1 MSDALIDVVV
11 ESVQD
16 IAEGIRSFDL
26 RPADGGELPPF
37 TAGAH
42 IDLHLPNGLVRN
54 YSLVNS
60 QAERHRYVI
69 AVSLD
74 ANTRGG
80 SQYLHEI
87 DLSGQTVK
95 ISAPRNNFPLIEDGA
110 PKILIAGGIGIT
122 PLYSMIQRMEEI
134 GDVWMLFY
142 GTRSR
147 ACTAFR
153 EELEALDAEKPG
165 RVRFNFD
172 DEAGQMLDV
181 TSVAARAPLEAHLY
195 CCGPAPMLEAFNMVT
210 ANRMPDM
217 VHVEYF
223 SAPTGEAG
231 GDASSADT
239 ADLPE
244 VFTVEIAGTGQSFEV
259 KRGQSILG
267 VLMENGVYAASS
279 CQEGCCGT
287 CVVQVLEGEPDH
299 RDFVLSDR
307 EHAANQLMTI
317 CVSGSKSD
325 KLVID
330 LD

>member
-1 MSDALIDVVV
+1 MNDSLIDVLVH
-11 ESVQD
+11 SVTSA
-16 IAEGIRSFDL
+16 AEGIRAFEL
-26 RPADGGELPPF
+26 HAADGRDLPAF
-37 TAGAH
+37 TAGSH

-60 QAERHRYVI
+60 PAERHRYVI

-74 ANTRGG
+74 ANSTGG
-80 SQYLHEI
+80 SKYLHEN
-87 DLSGQTVK
+87 DLQGAVLK
-95 ISAPRNNFPLIEDGA
+95 ISTPRNNFPLIEDGA

-122 PLYSMIQRMEEI
+122 PLYAMIQRMEEI
-134 GDVWMLFY
+134 GDLWMLFY
-142 GTRSR
+142 GARSR
-147 ACTAFR
+147 ACAAFR
-153 EELEALDAEKPG
+153 EELEALDAKQPG
-165 RVRFNFD
+165 RVNFNFD

-181 TSVAARAPLEAHLY
+181 TSIAVRAPLAAHLY
-195 CCGPAPMLEAFNMVT
+195 CCGPSPMLDAFNMVT

-223 SAPTGEAG
+223 TAPTTASENAA
-231 GDASSADT
+231 DA

-244 VFTVEIAGTGQSFEV
+244 TFTVEIAGTGQSFEV

-287 CVVQVLEGEPDH
+287 CVVQVLEGIPDH
-299 RDFVLSDR
+299 KDFVLSDR
-307 EHAANQLMTI
+307 ERATNQMMTI
-317 CVSGSKSD
+317 CVSGSKSK
-325 KLVID
+325 KLLID